1 MVDQISKEGWFP
13 SASGTL
19 AADKTKL
26 ELVLHFLKVR
36 LILKSIY
43 QLMQYCANSLPTSSA
58 WRLGACSV
66 WQLKTPWPLSD
77 TKTTTLMKTPGLPCK
92 L

>member
-43 QLMQYCANSLPTSSA
+43 QLMQYCALFQLLV
-58 WRLGACSV
+58 LGDSWTAQFGS
-66 WQLKTPWPLSD
+66 
-77 TKTTTLMKTPGLPCK
+77 
-92 L
+92 